1 MKPVDRS
8 VVAVDGWRLSA
19 LDFEP
24 PDPPRAVVVL
34 GHAMMV
40 DRRTVA
46 SVHRPCLAQTL
57 VEHGFRVLAVDLR
70 GHGAS
75 GPPAHAGG
83 AWTYDDLV
91 GDTEAWLEMARSI
104 AGDLPIFW
112 VSHSLFG
119 HVSLA
124 WFGQHPERA
133 PAAYVGIAVNVWNRR
148 WEAERGVWLLQRT
161 VSWASNRLVDLW
173 GRMPVRALRM
183 GPADEAAGY
192 WHDIG
197 RFASSNSWM
206 SRDGVDYH
214 AGLGR
219 LTTPYLCVVSDGDR
233 FFTRPGEAIAFSGP
247 LTARTVLHLGPTCVT
262 PGLRDLD
269 LGHMALVTDRRAAPL
284 WQEVAGWLG
293 THVPVCGASTHPSQE
308 C

>member
-1 MKPVDRS
+1 MTPVERT
-8 VVAVDGWRLSA
+8 VVAADGWQLSA
-19 LDFEP
+19 LDFAP
-24 PDPPRAVVVL
+24 PTPARAVVVL

-46 SVHRPCLAQTL
+46 SAHRPCLAQTL

-75 GPPAHAGG
+75 GPMAHRGG
-83 AWTYDDLV
+83 AWIYDDLV
-91 GDTEAWLEMARSI
+91 ADTEAWLNLAEAI

-112 VSHSLFG
+112 TSHSLFG

-124 WFGQHPERA
+124 WFGQHRERV

-148 WEAERGVWLLQRT
+148 WESDLSVWMLQRAM
-161 VSWASNRLVDLW
+161 SWASNRLVDVW
-173 GRMPVRALRM
+173 GRMPVRLLRM

-197 RFASSNSWM
+197 RFTRSNSWT
-206 SRDGVDYH
+206 SRDGIDYH

-219 LTTPYLCVVSDGDR
+219 LDMPYLCVVSDGDR
-233 FFTRPGEAIAFSGP
+233 FFTRPNEGLSFSAS
-247 LTARTVLHLGPTCVT
+247 LTQRTVLRLGPACQT
-262 PGLRDLD
+262 PALQGLAP
-269 LGHMALVTDRRAAPL
+269 GHMGLVTNPNAAPL
-284 WQEVAGWLG
+284 WHAIAQWLG
-293 THVPVCGASTHPSQE
+293 SHVPV
-308 C
+308 